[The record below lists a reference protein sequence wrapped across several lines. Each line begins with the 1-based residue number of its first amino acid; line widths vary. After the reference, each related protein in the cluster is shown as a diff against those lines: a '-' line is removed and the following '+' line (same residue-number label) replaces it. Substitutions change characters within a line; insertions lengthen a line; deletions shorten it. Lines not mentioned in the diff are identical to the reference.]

1 MGSGPYRIE
10 GDSSR
15 YHLYFAYCLTAAA
28 SSGTAVMP
36 LRVIASAALL
46 LLYQRHSCVYPCAVT
61 GAPVTPFQCAA
72 RGMYSIC
79 FRLCLAPPGI
89 SLRGYLRIYFF
100 PVTAFS
106 YSVGFVSAAFAF
118 ASAFASATSS
128 IIPPISE
135 TSNGFRGM
143 IRIVL
148 PVLISALSG

>member
-1 MGSGPYRIE
+1 
-10 GDSSR
+10 
-15 YHLYFAYCLTAAA
+15 
-28 SSGTAVMP
+28 MP

-100 PVTAFS
+100 PVTAFIVFS
-106 YSVGFVSAAFAF
+106 WLRICGLCFCISFCFSHKQYYTTDFRNVKWFSGNDPYSLARPYIGTFGLKVQMIYEVATVLALGFC
-118 ASAFASATSS
+118 T
-128 IIPPISE
+128 
-135 TSNGFRGM
+135 
-143 IRIVL
+143 L
-148 PVLISALSG
+148 PNSPAQKYK

>member
-15 YHLYFAYCLTAAA
+15 YHLYFAYCFTAAA
-28 SSGTAVMP
+28 SSGTAFVP
-36 LRVIASAALL
+36 LFAFAAAAFEPLHPRRSC
-46 LLYQRHSCVYPCAVT
+46 LYLRAVT

-118 ASAFASATSS
+118 VLALAFALALATNS

-135 TSNGFRGM
+135 TSNVFGE
-143 IRIVL
+143 
-148 PVLISALSG
+148 

>member
-1 MGSGPYRIE
+1 
-10 GDSSR
+10 
-15 YHLYFAYCLTAAA
+15 
-28 SSGTAVMP
+28 MP
-36 LRVIASAALL
+36 LHLQHL
-46 LLYQRHSCVYPCAVT
+46 CLYLRAVT

-118 ASAFASATSS
+118 ASATSS

-135 TSNGFRGM
+135 TSNVFGEGFDEEQGVSLGYAAL
-143 IRIVL
+143 IVL
-148 PVLISALSG
+148 FATTSGWLEPLILRQASG